1 MRSFVGEKYFARR
14 RVIAATAAA
23 SLSLATLSGV
33 AGVTDGAGVAGVA
46 AAQSS
51 APSLQSSTPSLQSSA
66 PSLVNRGVPM
76 RAPAPYAGKPVDSG
90 LQIGATPATAG
101 VLMNSVP
108 LDPSVGLSAAGQQF
122 RFSYST
128 TNQHGTVSPST
139 GAMFFPKGKPPVG
152 GWPVLAWAHGTVGL
166 ADQCTPSMNPRS
178 PRDADYLNHWLKQGY
193 AIVASDYAGMGT
205 EGLMSYLNGKST
217 AANVVDSVIAAQS
230 LPAVKQ
236 GGQALSKKWAVIG
249 QSQGGGA
256 ALHVALRATQRSKQ
270 AGLNFL
276 GTVATGAPAYV
287 EEIVLAGSP
296 SFPPVPLPRVEHL
309 CVVHPGRVPRG

>member
-1 MRSFVGEKYFARR
+1 MGSFVGEKYFARR

-33 AGVTDGAGVAGVA
+33 ADVTDGAGMVGVA

-51 APSLQSSTPSLQSSA
+51 APSV
-66 PSLVNRGVPM
+66 VNRGVPM
-76 RAPAPYAGKPVDSG
+76 RTPAPYAGKPVDSG
-90 LQIGATPATAG
+90 LKIGATPATAG

-139 GAMFFPKGKPPVG
+139 GAVFLPKGKPPVG

-178 PRDADYLNHWLKQGY
+178 PRDADYLNH
-193 AIVASDYAGMGT
+193 
-205 EGLMSYLNGKST
+205 
-217 AANVVDSVIAAQS
+217 
-230 LPAVKQ
+230 
-236 GGQALSKKWAVIG
+236 
-249 QSQGGGA
+249 
-256 ALHVALRATQRSKQ
+256 
-270 AGLNFL
+270 
-276 GTVATGAPAYV
+276 
-287 EEIVLAGSP
+287 
-296 SFPPVPLPRVEHL
+296 
-309 CVVHPGRVPRG
+309 